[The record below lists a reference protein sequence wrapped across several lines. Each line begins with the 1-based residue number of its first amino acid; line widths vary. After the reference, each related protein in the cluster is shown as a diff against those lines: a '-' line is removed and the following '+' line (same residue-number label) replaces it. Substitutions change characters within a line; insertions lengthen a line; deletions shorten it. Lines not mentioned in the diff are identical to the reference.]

1 MPRYIVSL
9 DDDTRR
15 IQCDGPYRLQEWID
29 EGYIKEK
36 SWCFD
41 RKSKEWKRAGE
52 IVRSNRSRTSLD
64 IYSDVDQ
71 TISDLGDLASQIKEM
86 LRDGK

>member
-1 MPRYIVSL
+1 MPRFIVSL

-41 RKSKEWKRAGE
+41 RKSKECKRAGE